1 MTMKSPA
8 APVSIPVS
16 PVQSMATS
24 PSAPLPEYSWLEL
37 PEFNLTCHGSCYI
50 LRSIM

>member
-16 PVQSMATS
+16 TVQSMATS

-37 PEFNLTCHGSCYI
+37 PEFNLTCHASYVM
-50 LRSIM
+50 LYST